1 MTKLYYLGTD
11 LIDKYNIDELSKYR
25 LNKANRYKSNK
36 DRNLSLAA
44 GLVFNMGLKK
54 LYNLK
59 EKEIDIGLL
68 EYGKPYVINHPEI
81 NFNIA
86 HSGSMSICVFSSNRV
101 GCDIEQVRRFNID
114 VMNRCYSDKEIEFI
128 NKADDKDLAFTRI
141 WLHKEAFLKNLGIG
155 LNDNM
160 KNISIIIDNNVI
172 SVKQDLDNNEYI
184 FEERR
189 INDYLISICCLK
201 QC

>member
-1 MTKLYYLGTD
+1 MIKLYYLKTD
-11 LIDKYNIDELSKYR
+11 FIDKYNIDELSKYR
-25 LNKANRYKSNK
+25 KDKANRYKSNK

-44 GLVFNMGLKK
+44 GLVFNMGLKE
-54 LYNLK
+54 LYDLK
-59 EKEIDIGLL
+59 ENEIDIGLL
-68 EYGKPYVINHPEI
+68 EYGKPYVINHQEI

-86 HSGSMSICVFSSNRV
+86 HSNSMSICVFSSTRV
-101 GCDIEQVRRFNID
+101 GCDIEKVRKFNID
-114 VMNRCYSDKEIEFI
+114 VINRCYSDKEIEFI
-128 NKADDKDLAFTRI
+128 NKADNKDLAFTRI

-160 KNISIIIDNNVI
+160 KNISIIIDNDVI

-189 INDYLISICCLK
+189 INDYLISICYLK
-201 QC
+201 

>member
-1 MTKLYYLGTD
+1 MIKLYYLETD
-11 LIDKYNIDELSKYR
+11 LIDKYNIDKLSKYR

-59 EKEIDIGLL
+59 ENEIDIGLL

-81 NFNIA
+81 NFNIS
-86 HSGSMSICVFSSNRV
+86 HSNSMSICVFCSTRV
-101 GCDIEQVRRFNID
+101 GCDIEQVRKFNVD
-114 VMNRCYSDKEIEFI
+114 VMNRCYSNKEIEYI
-128 NKADDKDLAFTRI
+128 NKADDKDLGFTRI

-160 KNISIIIDNNVI
+160 KNISIIIDTDCI
-172 SVKQDLDNNEYI
+172 SVKQDLDNNEYV

-189 INDYLISICCLK
+189 INDYLISICYLK
-201 QC
+201 

>member
-1 MTKLYYLGTD
+1 MIKLYYLKTD

-25 LNKANRYKSNK
+25 LDKANRYKSNK

-44 GLVFNMGLKK
+44 GLVFNMGLKE

-86 HSGSMSICVFSSNRV
+86 HSNSMSICVFSSTRV

-114 VMNRCYSDKEIEFI
+114 VMNKCYSDKEIEFI
-128 NKADDKDLAFTRI
+128 NKVDNKDLAFTRI

-160 KNISIIIDNNVI
+160 KDISIIIDNDVI
-172 SVKQDLDNNEYI
+172 SAKQDLDNNEYI

-189 INDYLISICCLK
+189 INDYLISICYLK
-201 QC
+201 

>member
-1 MTKLYYLGTD
+1 MIKLYYLKTD

-25 LNKANRYKSNK
+25 LDKANRYKSNK

-44 GLVFNMGLKK
+44 GLVFNMGLKE

-86 HSGSMSICVFSSNRV
+86 HSNSMSICVFSSTRV
-101 GCDIEQVRRFNID
+101 GCDIEKVRKFNID
-114 VMNRCYSDKEIEFI
+114 VINRCYSDKEIEFI
-128 NKADDKDLAFTRI
+128 NKADNKDLAFTRI

-160 KNISIIIDNNVI
+160 KDISIIIDNDVI
-172 SVKQDLDNNEYI
+172 SAKQDLDNNEYI

>member
-1 MTKLYYLGTD
+1 MIKLYYLETD
-11 LIDKYNIDELSKYR
+11 LIDKYNIDELSEYR

-44 GLVFNMGLKK
+44 GLVLNMGLKEF
-54 LYNLK
+54 YNLK
-59 EKEIDIGLL
+59 ENEIDIGLS
-68 EYGKPYVINHPEI
+68 EYGKPYVVNHPEI

-86 HSGSMSICVFSSNRV
+86 HSNSMSICVFSSTRV
-101 GCDIEQVRRFNID
+101 GCDIEQVRKFNVD
-114 VMNRCYSDKEIEFI
+114 VMNRCYSNKEIEYI
-128 NKADDKDLAFTRI
+128 NKADNKDLAFTRI
-141 WLHKEAFLKNLGIG
+141 WLHKEAFLKNIGTG

-160 KNISIIIDNNVI
+160 KNISIIIDTDCI

-189 INDYLISICCLK
+189 INDYLISICYLK
-201 QC
+201 

>member
-1 MTKLYYLGTD
+1 MIKLYYLETD
-11 LIDKYNIDELSKYR
+11 LIDKYNIDELSEYR

-44 GLVFNMGLKK
+44 GLVFNEGLKE

-59 EKEIDIGLL
+59 EKEIDISLL
-68 EYGKPYVINHPEI
+68 EYGKPYVVNHPEI

-86 HSGSMSICVFSSNRV
+86 HSNSMSICVFSSTRV
-101 GCDIEQVRRFNID
+101 GCDIEQVRKFNVD
-114 VMNRCYSDKEIEFI
+114 VMNRCYSNKEIEYI
-128 NKADDKDLAFTRI
+128 NKADNKDLAFTRI

-160 KNISIIIDNNVI
+160 KNISIIIDTDCI

-189 INDYLISICCLK
+189 INDYLISICYLK
-201 QC
+201 

>member
-1 MTKLYYLGTD
+1 MIKLYYLETD
-11 LIDKYNIDELSKYR
+11 LIDKYNIDELSEYR

-44 GLVFNMGLKK
+44 GLVLNMGLKEF
-54 LYNLK
+54 YNLK
-59 EKEIDIGLL
+59 ENEIDIGLS

-86 HSGSMSICVFSSNRV
+86 HSNSMSICVFSSTRV
-101 GCDIEQVRRFNID
+101 GCDIEQVRKFNVD
-114 VMNRCYSDKEIEFI
+114 VMNRCYSNKEIEYI
-128 NKADDKDLAFTRI
+128 NKADNKDLAFTRI

-160 KNISIIIDNNVI
+160 KNISIIIDTDCI

-189 INDYLISICCLK
+189 INDYLISICYLK
-201 QC
+201 

>member
-1 MTKLYYLGTD
+1 MIKLYYLETD
-11 LIDKYNIDELSKYR
+11 LIDKYNIDELSEYR

-44 GLVFNMGLKK
+44 GLVLNMGLKEF
-54 LYNLK
+54 YNLK
-59 EKEIDIGLL
+59 ENEIDIGLS

-86 HSGSMSICVFSSNRV
+86 HSNSMSICVFSSTRV
-101 GCDIEQVRRFNID
+101 GCDIEQVRKFNVD
-114 VMNRCYSDKEIEFI
+114 VMNRCYSNKEIEYI
-128 NKADDKDLAFTRI
+128 NKADNKDLAFTRI

-160 KNISIIIDNNVI
+160 KNISIIIDTDCI
-172 SVKQDLDNNEYI
+172 SVKQDLDNNEYV

-189 INDYLISICCLK
+189 INDYLISICYLK
-201 QC
+201 

>member
-1 MTKLYYLGTD
+1 MIKLYYLETD

-25 LNKANRYKSNK
+25 LDKANRYKSNK

-68 EYGKPYVINHPEI
+68 EFGKPYVIDYPEI

-86 HSGSMSICVFSSNRV
+86 HSGSMSICVFSSTRV
-101 GCDIEQVRRFNID
+101 GCDIEKVRKLNID
-114 VMNRCYSDKEIEFI
+114 VMNRCYSDREIKYI
-128 NKADDKDLAFTRI
+128 NKADNKDLAFTRI
-141 WLHKEAFLKNLGIG
+141 WLHKEAFLKDLGIG

-160 KNISIIIDNNVI
+160 KNISIIIDTDCI
-172 SVKQDLDNNEYI
+172 SVKQDLDNNEYV

-189 INDYLISICCLK
+189 INDYLISICYLK
-201 QC
+201 